1 VYASGITSVTP
12 RSTQYLGLL
21 FLWSRR
27 LAADLEATK
36 TKPVNFVE
44 LPSGKQ
50 APGDGLLSGDP
61 VVWKRR
67 YG

>member
-1 VYASGITSVTP
+1 MSVTP

-21 FLWSRR
+21 FLCSRGF
-27 LAADLEATK
+27 AVDLGRQRN
-36 TKPVNFVE
+36 KPLNLVD
-44 LPSGKQ
+44 LPGGKQ

>member
-1 VYASGITSVTP
+1 
-12 RSTQYLGLL
+12 
-21 FLWSRR
+21 
-27 LAADLEATK
+27 
-36 TKPVNFVE
+36 VNFVE

-61 VVWKRR
+61 VLWKRR